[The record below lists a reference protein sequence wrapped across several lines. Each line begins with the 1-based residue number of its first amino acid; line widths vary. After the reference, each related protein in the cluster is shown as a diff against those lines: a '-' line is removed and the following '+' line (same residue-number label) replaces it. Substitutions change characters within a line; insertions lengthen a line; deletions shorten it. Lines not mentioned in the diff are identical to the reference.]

1 MNNEQPS
8 PIIRLQPLIGKRLML
23 THKPESRKQLRME
36 LAGKGAADE
45 LALKVFNI
53 FTFFL
58 TIKNKKS
65 RYF

>member
-1 MNNEQPS
+1 
-8 PIIRLQPLIGKRLML
+8 ML